1 MNRKRLFLTACL
13 VVLVATVTPSSNAAP
28 RMTATR
34 TAPTTITPRTA
45 PTSPR
50 IPIQRHPFVR
60 REVVFVDTFGFPS
73 WGWGWGSPYY
83 SFGFGYPYYPYIYG
97 YYPYSY
103 GYYTQPTY
111 RGQSVSSDV
120 VVRVQER
127 LARAGYY
134 HGAIDGV
141 AGPRTR
147 SAIRAYERAHGL
159 RVDGVI
165 SDQLLGTMG
174 LRY

>member
-1 MNRKRLFLTACL
+1 M
-13 VVLVATVTPSSNAAP
+13 
-28 RMTATR
+28 
-34 TAPTTITPRTA
+34 
-45 PTSPR
+45 
-50 IPIQRHPFVR
+50 
-60 REVVFVDTFGFPS
+60 DTFGFPS
-73 WGWGWGSPYY
+73 WGWGWGSPYH
-83 SFGFGYPYYPYIYG
+83 SFGFGYPYYPYTYG

-103 GYYTQPTY
+103 GYYTQPTD

>member
-1 MNRKRLFLTACL
+1 MVR
-13 VVLVATVTPSSNAAP
+13 S
-28 RMTATR
+28 
-34 TAPTTITPRTA
+34 APTTVTRSTPTNRTVIV
-45 PTSPR
+45 R
-50 IPIQRHPFVR
+50 NRPFR
-60 REVVFVDTFGFPS
+60 DRFIFVNSFGFGHPS
-73 WGWGWGSPYY
+73 WGWGWGWPYSY
-83 SFGFGYPYYPYIYG
+83 YGYYPYGYG
-97 YYPYSY
+97 YGYSPYAYNYYPYSY
-103 GYYTQPTY
+103 GYYSRPVY
-111 RGQSVSSDV
+111 GAHSANSSV

-134 HGAIDGV
+134 HSAIDGV

-165 SDQLLGTMG
+165 SDQLLATMG

>member
-1 MNRKRLFLTACL
+1 M
-13 VVLVATVTPSSNAAP
+13 
-28 RMTATR
+28 
-34 TAPTTITPRTA
+34 
-45 PTSPR
+45 
-50 IPIQRHPFVR
+50 
-60 REVVFVDTFGFPS
+60 DTFGFPS